1 MNQIPQKNQTWSSQP
16 NRCLFFLF
24 LLYRSLL
31 QFFFC
36 SLYESCQ
43 SYGLEFSYEDF
54 WGISLSF
61 HAGAHHIDDLDQQN
75 IALLVL
81 TYGFRILSMS
91 SIRWSY
97 TYYNFLHWWLLNCL
111 DLALSAVYYCS
122 RQRVCQQIRSKL
134 SFPKITRKLWR
145 RLMTYISFHRVKI
158 LKHASHT
165 WGCGTGMESTILC
178 LRFVFWN
185 LRAFPAAKSHLL
197 LDLDFWS
204 WCYSY
209 PNS

>member
-1 MNQIPQKNQTWSSQP
+1 MLVLIILMVWI
-16 NRCLFFLF
+16 NRT
-24 LLYRSLL
+24 LLY
-31 QFFFC
+31 
-36 SLYESCQ
+36 LYTLKALGYYACLRFD
-43 SYGLEFSYEDF
+43 G
-54 WGISLSF
+54 
-61 HAGAHHIDDLDQQN
+61 HILPIN
-75 IALLVL
+75 
-81 TYGFRILSMS
+81 YK
-91 SIRWSY
+91 
-97 TYYNFLHWWLLNCL
+97 FLHWWLLNCL

-122 RQRVCQQIRSKL
+122 RQGFCQQIRSKL
-134 SFPKITRKLWR
+134 SFPKIIRKLWR
-145 RLMTYISFHRVKI
+145 RLTTYISFHQVKI

-178 LRFVFWN
+178 LRFAFWN